1 MIFQATDSRS
11 STSFPTYISRLRYNR
26 APHAFSLVRA
36 RTHSSPKIE
45 IHKIYLSAY
54 TNSQALL
61 SNAVRYLLPATGI
74 NNACRLSN
82 VLEQAEQELGE
93 FFFPQRIQWFREWCL
108 FELAV
113 SLVPPLPLPR
123 PAIQCYLQIQ
133 EPHFHWLVSNRP
145 TRLHLGTSRDIKRV
159 LRYPTVTHPAR
170 STICTPL
177 SVKCSNLV

>member
-61 SNAVRYLLPATGI
+61 SNTVRYLLPATGI

-93 FFFPQRIQWFREWCL
+93 FFFPHNVSNGFVSGASLSWPFRWSLPSPSHDQPSSAICRFRSHTSIGSFLTAQLDCILVRTETSNVYFDTQPL
-108 FELAV
+108 PTQLAV
-113 SLVPPLPLPR
+113 PYVHPSL
-123 PAIQCYLQIQ
+123 
-133 EPHFHWLVSNRP
+133 
-145 TRLHLGTSRDIKRV
+145 
-159 LRYPTVTHPAR
+159 
-170 STICTPL
+170 
-177 SVKCSNLV
+177 